1 MSKDENEVEEIKQH
15 LDEKIKE
22 ANEAAEEVA
31 KQKAEDA
38 KEELTEKQEELHGE
52 IKDLAQKLSDAQEAQ
67 QKELDE
73 LKTDIEK
80 GKYQNGQE
88 DSVKKAFS
96 ENAEKIKGMQS
107 KSMGKRASFTVK
119 GLLEKATMT
128 TGDSLGDRRVIPYER
143 VTQTPVFDP
152 EERPIRDY
160 INTATIS
167 SDSAEWPIEQTAD
180 GNTDYDYT
188 NNADAVDSDNAEQKP
203 ESEFNWDL
211 ETRTVRDIAHTV
223 RLHKNLMNDLPL
235 LQSYLPNRLRDGLLR
250 EESRQILSGQDTNQE
265 LIGWDQTGS
274 HVDFDNSGFQAAVV
288 NNGKSVSDANYI
300 DILGYAMTQLRL
312 NNYSATRIFINP
324 EDWYS
329 FMFSVNA
336 DSDYHMNNPV
346 WLYVANM
353 IVQSN
358 YITQSE
364 FFAMDANRATT
375 LFQRENINIEFSYE
389 DRDNFVKN
397 LVTIRA
403 EERAVQVTE
412 RPNGLVYG
420 DFADA
425 VATS

>member
-1 MSKDENEVEEIKQH
+1 MSNEDSKVEDIKKH
-15 LDEKIKE
+15 LDEKIEE
-22 ANEAAEEVA
+22 ANKAAEEVA
-31 KQKAEDA
+31 KQKADDA
-38 KEELTEKQEELHGE
+38 KDELTEKQKELHGE
-52 IKDLAQKLSDAQEAQ
+52 IKDLASKLDEAQ
-67 QKELDE
+67 KEQNKEIDKLKGE
-73 LKTDIEK
+73 LEK
-80 GKYQNGQE
+80 AGSLGGKQ
-88 DSVKKAFS
+88 DTVKKAFM
-96 ENAEKIKGMQS
+96 ENAENIKKMQD
-107 KSMGKRASFTVK
+107 KSMGKRTSFTVK

-128 TGDSLGDRRVIPYER
+128 TGDSLDDRRVIPYER

-152 EERPIRDY
+152 EERPLRDY

-180 GNTDYDYT
+180 GGTQYDYD
-188 NNADAVDSDNAEQKP
+188 NAADAVDSDSAEEKP
-203 ESEFNWDL
+203 ESEFSWDL
-211 ETRTVRDIAHTV
+211 ETRTVRDIAHTA

-235 LQSYLPNRLRDGLLR
+235 LRTYLPNRLRDGLLR
-250 EESRQILSGQDTNQE
+250 EESRQILAGQDANQE
-265 LIGWDQTGS
+265 LIGWDQDGS
-274 HVDFDNSGFQAAVV
+274 HVDFDTSGFQAAVV
-288 NNGKSVSDANYI
+288 NNEKSVDDANYI
-300 DILGYAMTQLRL
+300 DILGYAMTQIRL

-346 WLYVANM
+346 WQYVANM

-358 YITQSE
+358 YITQGE

-375 LFQRENINIEFSYE
+375 LFQREDINIEFSYE

-425 VATS
+425 VTS